1 MADEY
6 REIRPFSDQEVP
18 SILKELGRDQSF
30 HEILYKLSNGEL
42 NVRQIS
48 EKFSEIFS
56 NVYSIKAFQS
66 ILAPFVEQ
74 IVEKTTSNFSFS
86 GAENISGSPTLFI
99 SNHRDIALDS
109 LFLNLILY
117 KKGFKTARIAIGD
130 NLLDGGYLEKVMKL
144 NKSFVVH
151 REPFGFKETIKVI
164 SRLSSYI
171 NNSLTSD
178 NESIWISQKEGR
190 ANDGW
195 DLTDLAVLKML
206 YFTNKKNFSIQE
218 WLSKVNIIPVSISYE
233 YDPLDILKAS
243 RWLISNKSKK
253 LEINND
259 NNQEILKGIV
269 GQKGKV
275 HLSFGEK
282 FAVKID
288 SLETLKFALDKAII
302 KGYKLWPSNVCAAR
316 YLKILDSKEKGIEI
330 NFTEEY
336 EKLFFQRFKNL
347 DSEILDRVLCIY
359 AAPVLNKLQNQD

>member
-1 MADEY
+1 MTDEY
-6 REIRPFSDQEVP
+6 REIRPFSDQELP
-18 SILKELGRDQSF
+18 SILKELGEDQSF
-30 HEILYKLSNGEL
+30 HEILCKLSNREL

-48 EKFSEIFS
+48 KKFSEIFS
-56 NVYSIKAFQS
+56 NVNSIKAFQS

-86 GAENISGSPTLFI
+86 GAENILGSPALFI

-218 WLSKVNIIPVSISYE
+218 WLSKANIIPVSISYE

-243 RWLISNKSKK
+243 RLLNSNESKK
-253 LEINND
+253 LEISDD
-259 NNQEILKGIV
+259 NNQDILEGIV

-275 HLSFGEK
+275 HLSFGK
-282 FAVKID
+282 KIALKIN
-288 SLETLKFALDKAII
+288 SLETLKISLDKAII
-302 KGYKLWPSNVCAAR
+302 KGYKLWPSNVCAAK
-316 YLKILDSKEKGIEI
+316 YLKILDSKEKEIEI
-330 NFTEEY
+330 NFTKEY
-336 EKLFFQRFKNL
+336 EKNFFQRFEDL
-347 DSEILDRVLCIY
+347 DSKILDKVLHIY